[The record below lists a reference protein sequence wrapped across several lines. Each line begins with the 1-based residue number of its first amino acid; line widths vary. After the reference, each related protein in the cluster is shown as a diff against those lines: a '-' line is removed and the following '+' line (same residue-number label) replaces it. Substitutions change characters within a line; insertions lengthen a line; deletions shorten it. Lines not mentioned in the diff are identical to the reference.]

1 MVYYDYEQE
10 HYEEPDYEQFERRM
24 LDLDR
29 DAGEY
34 DYLDEEPYEYVD
46 SEQNP
51 EGTEEAEEV

>member
-1 MVYYDYEQE
+1 MIDFEQE
-10 HYEEPDYEQFERRM
+10 YYEEPDYEQFERKM

-29 DAGEY
+29 EWERN
-34 DYLDEEPYEYVD
+34 EEPYEYLD